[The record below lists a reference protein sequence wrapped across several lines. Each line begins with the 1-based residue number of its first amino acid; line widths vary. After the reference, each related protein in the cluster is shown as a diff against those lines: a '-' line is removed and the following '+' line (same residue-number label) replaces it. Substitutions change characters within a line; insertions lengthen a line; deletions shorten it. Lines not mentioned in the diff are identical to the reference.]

1 MSEIGTADS
10 GRTAVLVAGGAG
22 FIGAQTC
29 KALHRAGY
37 LPVTLDNLSK
47 GYAPQVKWG
56 PLHQGDLRDGELVK
70 SLVRQYDIKGA
81 LHFAA
86 FIEVGESVRNPF
98 KYWDNNVSAAMAFAG
113 ALIEA
118 GVEAFLFSS
127 TAAVYGTP
135 QYSPIPESHP
145 TQPINPYG
153 WTKLVFER
161 ALADFGAAYPFRW
174 TALRYFNAA
183 GADLDGE
190 IGESHEPE
198 SHLIPLAAQA
208 ALGRGKPL
216 TVFGQ
221 DYPTPDGT
229 PIRDYIHV
237 VDLAEAHVEALGRLI
252 GGGENLILN
261 VGTGQGHTVLE
272 VMEAAERV
280 GGRPVPRSFGP
291 RRAGDPPALV
301 ADAGEIQRRFSW
313 RPRHSDL
320 ETILRTAWRWQSE
333 RPY

>member
-1 MSEIGTADS
+1 MTDAPTDKP
-10 GRTAVLVAGGAG
+10 AVLVAGGAG

-29 KALHRAGY
+29 KALSRAGY

-56 PLHQGDLRDGELVK
+56 PLHQGDLRDADLVK

-86 FIEVGESVRNPF
+86 FIEVGESVRDPF
-98 KYWDNNVSAAMAFAG
+98 KYWDNNVSAANAFAG

-135 QYSPIPESHP
+135 EYSPIPENHP
-145 TQPINPYG
+145 TAPINPYG

-198 SHLIPLAAQA
+198 SHLIPLAAKA
-208 ALGRGKPL
+208 ALGKGKPL
-216 TVFGQ
+216 TVFGD
-221 DYPTPDGT
+221 DYDTPDGT

-261 VGTGQGHTVLE
+261 VGTGSGHTVLE
-272 VMEAAERV
+272 VLKAADRV
-280 GGRPVPRSFGP
+280 TGGRVPYSVGP

-301 ADAGEIQRRFSW
+301 ADASEIQRRFAW
-313 RPRHSDL
+313 KPRYSDL
-320 ETILRTAWRWQSE
+320 DTILATAWRWQNE
-333 RPY
+333 RTY

>member
-1 MSEIGTADS
+1 
-10 GRTAVLVAGGAG
+10 VLVAGGAG
-22 FIGAQTC
+22 YIGAQTC
-29 KALHRAGY
+29 KALHGAGY

-47 GYAPQVKWG
+47 GYRPQVKWG
-56 PLHQGDLRDGELVK
+56 PLHEGDLRDRELVG
-70 SLVRQYDIKGA
+70 SLVRQYGVVGA

-86 FIEVGESVRNPF
+86 FIEVGESVRDPF
-98 KYWDNNVSAAMAFAG
+98 KYWDNNVSAAVAFAG

-135 QYSPIPESHP
+135 QFSPIPETHP
-145 TQPINPYG
+145 TSPINPYG

-208 ALGRGKPL
+208 ALGKGNAL
-216 TVFGQ
+216 TVFGN
-221 DYPTPDGT
+221 DFDTPDGT

-237 VDLAEAHVEALGRLI
+237 ADLAEAHVEALGRLI
-252 GGGENLILN
+252 QGGENLIMN
-261 VGTGQGHTVLE
+261 VGTGSGHSVLE
-272 VMEAAERV
+272 VIKAAERV
-280 GGRPVPRSFGP
+280 AGQPVPHSIGP
-291 RRAGDPPALV
+291 RRAGDPSALV
-301 ADAGEIQRRFSW
+301 ADASKILRRFSW

-320 ETILRTAWRWQSE
+320 DTILRTAWRWQSE

>member
-1 MSEIGTADS
+1 MTDTVSD
-10 GRTAVLVAGGAG
+10 RPAVLVAGGAG

-37 LPVTLDNLSK
+37 LPVVLDDLSK
-47 GYAPQVKWG
+47 GYEPQVKWG
-56 PLHQGDLRDGELVK
+56 PLHRGDIRDRELVK
-70 SLVRQYDIKGA
+70 SLVEQYGVQGA

-86 FIEVGESVRNPF
+86 YIEVGESVRDPV
-98 KYWDNNVSAAMAFAG
+98 KYWDNNVNAAVGFAG

-135 QYSPIPESHP
+135 EYSPIPESHP
-145 TQPINPYG
+145 TRPINPYG
-153 WTKLVFER
+153 WTKLTFER
-161 ALADFGAAYPFRW
+161 ALADFGAAHPFRW

-198 SHLIPLAAQA
+198 SHLIPLAAKA
-208 ALGRGKPL
+208 ALGKGPGL
-216 TVFGQ
+216 TVFGN
-221 DYPTPDGT
+221 DYPTHDGT

-237 VDLAEAHVEALGRLI
+237 VDLAEAHVEGLGRLI
-252 GGGENLILN
+252 EGGENLILN
-261 VGTGQGHTVLE
+261 VGTGAGHTVLE
-272 VMEAAERV
+272 VIQAAERV
-280 GGRPVPRSFGP
+280 AGMPVPHTIGP
-291 RRAGDPPALV
+291 RRAGDPAALV
-301 ADAGEIQRRFSW
+301 ADAGEIQRRFAW
-313 RPRHSDL
+313 KPRHSDL
-320 ETILRTAWRWQSE
+320 ETILRTAWRWQTE

>member
-1 MSEIGTADS
+1 MTEA
-10 GRTAVLVAGGAG
+10 RTDKPAVLVAGGAG

-29 KALHRAGY
+29 KALSRAGY

-56 PLHQGDLRDGELVK
+56 PLHQGDLRDAELVK

-86 FIEVGESVRNPF
+86 FIEVGESVRNPV
-98 KYWDNNVSAAMAFAG
+98 KYWDNNVSAANAFAA

-135 QYSPIPESHP
+135 EYSPIPESHP
-145 TQPINPYG
+145 TAPINPYG

-198 SHLIPLAAQA
+198 SHLIPLAAKA
-208 ALGRGKPL
+208 ALGKGKPL
-216 TVFGQ
+216 TVFGD
-221 DYPTPDGT
+221 DYDTPDGT

-261 VGTGQGHTVLE
+261 VGTGSGHTVLE
-272 VMEAAERV
+272 VLQAADRV
-280 GGRPVPRSFGP
+280 TGGKVPYSVGP

-301 ADAGEIQRRFSW
+301 ADASEIQRRFSW
-313 RPRHSDL
+313 KPRFSDL
-320 ETILRTAWRWQSE
+320 DTILRTAWRWQTE
-333 RPY
+333 RTY